1 MDNINIQ
8 ATSSAEGPADGC
20 WLLDQTKGKE

>member
-8 ATSSAEGPADGC
+8 AAGSAEEPADGC
-20 WLLDQTKGKE
+20 RLLDQTKGKK